1 MSGEGNHLGMATN
14 PNSTKW
20 SQRCAGA
27 MSIQPYFCDAADE
40 TMDLARPSLDFIASS
55 PLASIANHEAFRGA
69 TWRLPHLMRWLRDVS
84 KPSLV

>member
-27 MSIQPYFCDAADE
+27 MSIQPYFGDAADE
-40 TMDLARPSLDFIASS
+40 TVDLA
-55 PLASIANHEAFRGA
+55 
-69 TWRLPHLMRWLRDVS
+69 
-84 KPSLV
+84 